1 MNITSRL
8 ITLGVVLGLLGLV
21 LAIRAVRARWARGL
35 GHGETVALD
44 DVTLFSKR
52 HELVGRPDRI
62 VRRGKTLIPEE
73 WKSSKDVQEWHR
85 AQVGVYFLLIEE
97 TYGVR
102 PPYGFVVARDG
113 KRERVKNTEELRE
126 KVLRIAAE
134 IREARRRVEEE
145 IRVSPQKWQCRV
157 CGLRSRC
164 VQSRA

>member
-1 MNITSRL
+1 MSITSRL
-8 ITLGVVLGLLGLV
+8 MILGVALSLLGLV
-21 LAIRAVRARWARGL
+21 LAIRAARARWGRGL
-35 GHGETVALD
+35 GHGETVSLD
-44 DVTLFSKR
+44 NLTLYSQR
-52 HELVGRPDRI
+52 HGLVGRPDRI

-102 PPYGFVVARDG
+102 PPYGFIVAKDG
-113 KRERVKNTEELRE
+113 KRERVQNTGKLRE

-145 IRVSPQKWQCRV
+145 IRVFPQKWQCRA
-157 CGLRSRC
+157 CGQRSRC
-164 VQSRA
+164 RQAR